1 MALTREEVARIADLA
16 RLELPAA
23 DVDRMAAELGAVL
36 DFVAQLKG
44 LDLSACEPTAFAPAD
59 SPLRADEP
67 DEERRLTADAA
78 VAGSADAE
86 DGFFLVPPIVEN
98 VNP

>member
-1 MALTREEVARIADLA
+1 MALTREEVARIAELA
-16 RLELPAA
+16 RLELSGD
-23 DVDRMAAELGAVL
+23 DVDRVAAELGAVL
-36 DFVAQLKG
+36 EFVAQLKR
-44 LDLSACEPTAFAPAD
+44 LDLTDCAPTAFAPAD

-67 DEERRLTADAA
+67 DDARRLAAGVA
-78 VAGSADAE
+78 VAGSPDAE